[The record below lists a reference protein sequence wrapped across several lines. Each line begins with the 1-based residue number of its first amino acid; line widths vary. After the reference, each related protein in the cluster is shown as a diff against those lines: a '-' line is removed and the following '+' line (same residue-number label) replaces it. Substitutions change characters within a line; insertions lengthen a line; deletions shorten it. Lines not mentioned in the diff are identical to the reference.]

1 MLTATRDNGLTDPAA
16 YPAGHAQVS
25 IRRIQRRFRWALV
38 ISALFHLSM
47 ITVFRIVVAFPQ
59 GPVDYYLLQIV
70 PDTSRAANTDRRGL
84 RLGSV
89 DLHDGG
95 QDVDLPTLDLAEIS
109 RLQIRRALPED
120 FEALDTLSG
129 SYPDDSWSR
138 FTGRLQELG
147 ARLRDQLTG
156 IPASSGTTT
165 PVPAAIHRPAPGWEG
180 VVFWKDPPEERRLL
194 FTPPLEPLWNIPE
207 DGPARFEFTI
217 TVDDS
222 GRVTDVWTP
231 DAEPAEVL
239 EPLQLKLLQYRFE
252 PIPESGGSITGSR
265 MGTLILRR
273 SQGSGP

>member
-1 MLTATRDNGLTDPAA
+1 MLTAARDNDLTDPAA
-16 YPAGHAQVS
+16 LPAGHAQLS
-25 IRRIQRRFRWALV
+25 IRRVQRRFRWALLV
-38 ISALFHLSM
+38 SALFHLSM

-70 PDTSRAANTDRRGL
+70 PDTPPAADTGRPGL

-89 DLHDGG
+89 DLYDGR
-95 QDVDLPTLDLAEIS
+95 QDVDLPVLDFAEIS

-120 FEALDTLSG
+120 FNALDALSG
-129 SYPDDSWSR
+129 GYPDDSWSR
-138 FTGRLQELG
+138 FTGGLQELG
-147 ARLRDQLTG
+147 ARLRDRLTG
-156 IPASSGTTT
+156 TSTSSETTAPT
-165 PVPAAIHRPAPGWEG
+165 PAAVHRPAPGWEG